1 MCISV
6 KGGDKNNSYGR
17 MSTRRKKRRQKQ
29 AVQGCR
35 DGKDGQRSTG
45 CVDRLAFKYMEMC
58 KVESSTDSES
68 DTSPRWSDTSTKGC
82 VSSTP
87 ESQTARKTLT
97 FVPKPGRY
105 QLPSLDP
112 YDGSSEDSGSSK
124 CGPKGQRQGGCRMR
138 SRGRRGTVN
147 TATFS
152 RDMGK
157 CGAQASTPAAPAP
170 DIQMRSLS
178 DSEIRTVD
186 LSLLSPRGH
195 KEHMK
200 EMTIDSGMHT
210 ESSLCTP
217 GVFSYVGVT
226 PVRLPESP
234 SHRSQTGSHR
244 LHPKSPNSPTPL
256 KSLPKRKSCFP
267 GAEAGERG
275 LRKRQCVVEMEVGH
289 FPL

>member
-1 MCISV
+1 MSISV
-6 KGGDKNNSYGR
+6 KGGDKNASYSR

-29 AVQGCR
+29 AVQGSR
-35 DGKDGQRSTG
+35 DGKDGQKSTG
-45 CVDRLAFKYMEMC
+45 CVDRLAFKYMMC

-82 VSSTP
+82 VSNTS
-87 ESQTARKTLT
+87 ESRTHKMLT

-138 SRGRRGTVN
+138 SRGRRGTAN
-147 TATFS
+147 AATFS
-152 RDMGK
+152 REVGK
-157 CGAQASTPAAPAP
+157 CGAQASTPTLPAP
-170 DIQMRSLS
+170 DVQMRSSS
-178 DSEIRTVD
+178 DSEIRKAD
-186 LSLLSPRGH
+186 HGLLSPKGH

-200 EMTIDSGMHT
+200 EMAIDSGMHT

-217 GVFSYVGVT
+217 GVFAYVGVT

-234 SHRSQTGSHR
+234 SHKSQAGSHR

-275 LRKRQCVVEMEVGH
+275 PRKRQCVVDMEVAH

>member
-1 MCISV
+1 MR
-6 KGGDKNNSYGR
+6 R

-29 AVQGCR
+29 TVQGCR
-35 DGKDGQRSTG
+35 DWKDGQRSTG
-45 CVDRLAFKYMEMC
+45 CVDRLAFKYMMC

-87 ESQTARKTLT
+87 ESRTTHKTLM
-97 FVPKPGRY
+97 FIPKPGRH

-138 SRGRRGTVN
+138 SRGRRGTTN
-147 TATFS
+147 TATFT
-152 RDMGK
+152 R
-157 CGAQASTPAAPAP
+157 GAQASTPALPAL
-170 DIQMRSLS
+170 DVQMRSSS

-186 LSLLSPRGH
+186 LGLLSPRGH
-195 KEHMK
+195 KGHVK
-200 EMTIDSGMHT
+200 ELAVDSGMHT
-210 ESSLCTP
+210 ESSHCTP
-217 GVFSYVGVT
+217 GVFAYVGVT

-234 SHRSQTGSHR
+234 AHKSQTGSHR
-244 LHPKSPNSPTPL
+244 LHPKSPSSPTSL

-275 LRKRQCVVEMEVGH
+275 LRKRQCVMDMDVSH